1 VSVSGGWPSLVLEG
15 CDHIVNFYDDEA
27 DLVSDVGGFL
37 ADDLHGDEV
46 VVVLA
51 SQAHRHAIDTMLEQ
65 RLTDGRGG
73 VESDRYVSLDAGEVL
88 SRFMVDGAPDRDRFM
103 TVVGDV
109 IAGAA
114 EGDRPVRAYG
124 EMVALLWQEGNV
136 SGAIEL
142 EALWNELGRHHQFA
156 LYCAYPLSDVSDSD
170 DLTAARR
177 VCEEHSRVVAP
188 SSYASVGPSRV
199 SSGAMVERSQLFV
212 PVPLAAR
219 AVRRFVSQTLDA
231 WALGE
236 LDSDAMIV
244 VSELASNAL
253 LHASCPFRVSIRRFE
268 STVRIEV
275 EDLSPEPPRRCD
287 VAADALGGR
296 GVALVAALSTRWGTE
311 KAPDGKVVWAEL
323 ARSQ

>member
-1 VSVSGGWPSLVLEG
+1 MAVYEGSPSLLLED

-51 SQAHRHAIDTMLEQ
+51 TQAHRHAIDAVLER
-65 RLTDGRGG
+65 RLTDGRRGP
-73 VESDRYVSLDAGEVL
+73 ESGRYVSLDAGEVL
-88 SRFMVDGAPDRDRFM
+88 SSFMVDGAPDRGRFM
-103 TVVGDV
+103 TVVGGL

-114 EGDRPVRAYG
+114 EGGRPVRAYG

-142 EALWNELGRHHQFA
+142 EALWNELARDHRFA
-156 LYCAYPLSDVSDSD
+156 LYCAYPMSDVADNG

-199 SSGAMVERSQLFV
+199 STEATAERSQLFV

-219 AVRRFVSQTLDA
+219 AVRRFVGQTLGA
-231 WALGE
+231 WGLGE

-253 LHASCPFRVSIRRFE
+253 LHATCPFRVSVRRCD
-268 STVRIEV
+268 SVVRIEV
-275 EDLSPEPPRRCD
+275 QDLSPALPRRCD
-287 VAADALGGR
+287 VAVDALGGR
-296 GVALVAALSTRWGTE
+296 GIALVAALSTRWGTE
-311 KAPDGKVVWAEL
+311 PAPDGKVVWAEL

>member
-1 VSVSGGWPSLVLEG
+1 
-15 CDHIVNFYDDEA
+15 
-27 DLVSDVGGFL
+27 
-37 ADDLHGDEV
+37 
-46 VVVLA
+46 
-51 SQAHRHAIDTMLEQ
+51 
-65 RLTDGRGG
+65 
-73 VESDRYVSLDAGEVL
+73 
-88 SRFMVDGAPDRDRFM
+88 
-103 TVVGDV
+103 
-109 IAGAA
+109 
-114 EGDRPVRAYG
+114 
-124 EMVALLWQEGNV
+124 
-136 SGAIEL
+136 
-142 EALWNELGRHHQFA
+142 
-156 LYCAYPLSDVSDSD
+156 
-170 DLTAARR
+170 
-177 VCEEHSRVVAP
+177 
-188 SSYASVGPSRV
+188 
-199 SSGAMVERSQLFV
+199 MVECSQLFV

-287 VAADALGGR
+287 VAVDALGGR